1 MEVEEQKDPL
11 KQLMEKA
18 APLAKLYLENPEMME
33 KLKAASPGLS
43 EEYLTGM
50 LEDVITCGEKE

>member
-1 MEVEEQKDPL
+1 MEEKNSLQL
-11 KQLMEKA
+11 LMEKA
-18 APLAKLYLENPEMME
+18 APLATLYLENPDMLE

-50 LEDVITCGEKE
+50 LEDVISCSEIE